1 MGRVFFFLSESF
13 RALRRSAAPSVAA
26 IVTIVITTLLLGVL
40 VPVLHASSAKTN
52 EVRDQ
57 IGLRVFL
64 YRDASQVQRDQ
75 LEKRLNALPHVTGA
89 EYCSPV
95 CAKKELPVPPAR
107 RPRVGHQGAQL
118 QPAAAVVQ
126 HLARR
131 PGQPRGRPRLAAAHE
146 RLGQADADQPGD
158 RPADRREPR
167 GREQDPRGH
176 RRRQDRP
183 AGDRGPAADRL
194 AAAGREH
201 DPALDLRPPARGR
214 GDEPGR
220 RDQLVHPLAVHDRGR
235 HRRPHGR
242 GNRGRHTSTRQGHH
256 RGSAGKRLR
265 TRGQPLDH
273 GLRSP
278 GRDAR
283 RQPRCSSR
291 RSAAASRCAASCKV

>member
-75 LEKRLNALPHVTGA
+75 LEKRLNALPHVTAPSTARPWREEGA
-89 EYCSPV
+89 
-95 CAKKELPVPPAR
+95 PVPPAR

-126 HLARR
+126 RHARR
-131 PGQPRGRPRLAAAHE
+131 PGQPRGRPRLAAA
-146 RLGQADADQPGD
+146 RRTPRASRRRSAPAIDDID
-158 RPADRREPR
+158 RPSQR

-183 AGDRGPAADRL
+183 AGDRRPAADRL

-201 DPALDLRPPARGR
+201 DPALDLRPPPRGR
-214 GDEPGR
+214 G
-220 RDQLVHPLAVHDRGR
+220 HAASSA
-235 HRRPHGR
+235 RPTG
-242 GNRGRHTSTRQGHH
+242 S
-256 RGSAGKRLR
+256 SAG
-265 TRGQPLDH
+265 
-273 GLRSP
+273 RS
-278 GRDAR
+278 
-283 RQPRCSSR
+283 
-291 RSAAASRCAASCKV
+291 